1 MNKLTILHQALFF
14 VLLALMTAN
23 CSSIKKGSSSNGN
36 LLGAEALVQQMDQS
50 KFNPEWFG
58 AKVQIGYSG
67 EDQSFSA
74 TATIRMRKD
83 SLVWLSVKKFGFEL
97 GRLLVTRDS
106 VYMLDR
112 VNNEYSVSS
121 LNTLAKDYGL
131 PPDLSRLQDFFLGNL
146 VVFSGS
152 ELKLSTGNGH
162 YLLESISSFPKLQ
175 TNYSIDQKDRVL
187 RKMEMNDPVNVQK
200 VIVWL
205 EEYGLLEDNRN
216 FSYLR
221 NLDVDSRD
229 NGKMQVE
236 LKFSKVEVDVPQ
248 SVQFSV
254 PDRYTRSK

>member
-1 MNKLTILHQALFF
+1 MNKSTILSQVFWLL
-14 VLLALMTAN
+14 LLALVASN
-23 CSSIKKGSSSNGN
+23 CSSTKKGNSSNSK
-36 LLGAEALVQQMDQS
+36 LLEAEALVQQMDQS
-50 KFNPEWFG
+50 KIKPEWFG
-58 AKVQIGYSG
+58 AKVQIGYTG

-74 TATIRMRKD
+74 TANIRMRKD

-112 VNNEYSVSS
+112 INNEYTVSS

-152 ELKLSTGNGH
+152 ELKLSSADGH
-162 YLLESISSFPKLQ
+162 YLLESISSFPKIQ
-175 TNYSIDQKDRVL
+175 TNYAIDQKDRVL
-187 RKMEMNDPVNVQK
+187 RKMEMNDPVNEQK
-200 VIVWL
+200 VIVQL
-205 EEYGLLEDNRN
+205 EEYGLLEDAQN

-221 NLDVDSRD
+221 NLAVDSRD

-236 LKFSKVEVDVPQ
+236 LKFSKVEIDVPQ